1 MGSLAKQACQS
12 GHIIKIDNTFRMDNL
27 IPAGSPLNY
36 QQVVETTIDE
46 FNDIMDNGV
55 LMRNGTLKTFQEDEK
70 IQFRD
75 LRRKGKNR
83 AAASRSR
90 RAQQLHQHQQLHQ
103 QARAEGRASG

>member
-46 FNDIMDNGV
+46 FNDMMNNGV
-55 LMRNGTLKTFQEDEK
+55 LMPNGTLKTFQEYEVRE
-70 IQFRD
+70 FRD
-75 LRRKGKNR
+75 LQRKGKNR

-90 RAQQLHQHQQLHQ
+90 HVCRVT
-103 QARAEGRASG
+103 QAEFRHS

>member
-55 LMRNGTLKTFQEDEK
+55 LMRNGTLKTFREDEK

-83 AAASRSR
+83 AAASKSR
-90 RAQQLHQHQQLHQ
+90 RARCLNVC
-103 QARAEGRASG
+103 RSG

>member
-55 LMRNGTLKTFQEDEK
+55 IMRNGTLKTFQEDEK

-83 AAASRSR
+83 AVASKSR
-90 RAQQLHQHQQLHQ
+90 RARCLNVC
-103 QARAEGRASG
+103 RSG

>member
-12 GHIIKIDNTFRMDNL
+12 GHIIKIDNMVEVDNL

-36 QQVVETTIDE
+36 QQVVETTINE
-46 FNDIMDNGV
+46 FNHIMDNGV

-90 RAQQLHQHQQLHQ
+90 RA
-103 QARAEGRASG
+103 RAEQLQAEDV